1 MSAADPVHDALMTVT
16 PQPGAPGR
24 KASGA
29 YFDPTTVEI
38 TWKG

>member
-1 MSAADPVHDALMTVT
+1 VSAADPVHDALMTVT

-24 KASGA
+24 KARG